1 MNRVL
6 SKFDNFQLYYMYF
19 FHDLYLTITSLFQ
32 NLIARSFQTIVQ
44 AKIRCLTEWVVVTN
58 DPVVHLSSGKFD
70 QQFIHDF
77 GQVSNDGY
85 LRWKNGSE
93 KCPRAPHTSWIEHVA
108 AVHRAS
114 WLSTHRAHVAFTV
127 NVRSAWQ
134 AGNERVGGGWWSL
147 HAPVTATPVAIASR
161 ASPMQNHPLSRSR

>member
-44 AKIRCLTEWVVVTN
+44 AKIRCLTGWVTN
-58 DPVVHLSSGKFD
+58 DRRSPFLGKIWSAVYTRFRAS
-70 QQFIHDF
+70 FE
-77 GQVSNDGY
+77 
-85 LRWKNGSE
+85 RWKNGSE
-93 KCPRAPHTSWIEHVA
+93 KCPRAPHTGWIEHVA

>member
-1 MNRVL
+1 MT
-6 SKFDNFQLYYMYF
+6 M
-19 FHDLYLTITSLFQ
+19 TSSFQ
-32 NLIARSFQTIVQ
+32 NLITRLADEISNDRPSQNPTFD
-44 AKIRCLTEWVVVTN
+44 KMNPVTN
-58 DPVVHLSSGKFD
+58 DPVVYFSSGKFD
-70 QQFIHDF
+70 RQRFR
-77 GQVSNDGY
+77 QVSNDGY
-85 LRWKNGSE
+85 LGWKNGSE
-93 KCPRAPHTSWIEHVA
+93 KCPRAPHTSWIEHVV

>member
-1 MNRVL
+1 MT
-6 SKFDNFQLYYMYF
+6 M
-19 FHDLYLTITSLFQ
+19 TSSFQ
-32 NLIARSFQTIVQ
+32 NLITRLADEVSNDRPSQNPTFDKMNRNKWSRRLLLLG
-44 AKIRCLTEWVVVTN
+44 KIWS
-58 DPVVHLSSGKFD
+58 PVYTRFR
-70 QQFIHDF
+70 
-77 GQVSNDGY
+77 QVSNDGY
-85 LRWKNGSE
+85 LGWKNGSE
-93 KCPRAPHTSWIEHVA
+93 KCPRSPHTSWIEHVV